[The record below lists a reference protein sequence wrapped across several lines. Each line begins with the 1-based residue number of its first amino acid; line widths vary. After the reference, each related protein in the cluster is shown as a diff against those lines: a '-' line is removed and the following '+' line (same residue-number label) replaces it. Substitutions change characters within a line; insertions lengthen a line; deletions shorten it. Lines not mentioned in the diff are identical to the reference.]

1 MTVQLAYQDTPA
13 LSYSDIRILTHSPA
27 LSYSDIRILTH
38 SPAQNHTQP
47 VELRMKIAWANSGR
61 LRWRSSRLRTL
72 RPFGDELT
80 PSLTVMLANQC

>member
-27 LSYSDIRILTH
+27 
-38 SPAQNHTQP
+38 QNHTQP
-47 VELRMKIAWANSGR
+47 AKLRMKIAWANSGR
-61 LRWRSSRLRTL
+61 FRWGAEPAPHPPSPTL
-72 RPFGDELT
+72 GDGLT